1 MNGKLSKR
9 LRRYIYG
16 DMSLRNRTY
25 ITLGNGQIISDK
37 LRHTYLQI
45 KKAYKLNHN
54 IWKGVLKGYDTN

>member
-9 LRRYIYG
+9 IRRYVYR
-16 DMSLRNRTY
+16 DMSLKNRTY
-25 ITLGNGQIISDK
+25 VCLANGQIISDK

-54 IWKGVLKGYDTN
+54 KWKGELQGYDRN

>member
-25 ITLGNGQIISDK
+25 ITLPNGQIISDK

-54 IWKGVLKGYDTN
+54 RWQKEFKNYDRN